1 MSIQSRLETVKAAR
15 QRYDHLAGVARAHA
29 ICAFVVWE
37 HRADGWGRFKK
48 RDGTLSA
55 DVIALKVAGETQVH
69 TFDILGDSENAA
81 RPQFGPT
88 EPTGRGDLARW
99 VEPVRPFDVDEP
111 LVPVPVPQPTAP
123 QDIAAL
129 QAEVAAL
136 RSRLDALAAGAG
148 LDLDTLLNAIIDQI
162 VVSDAETTEATLG
175 LSHSHGVRGLTLRR
189 RS

>member
-15 QRYDHLAGVARAHA
+15 HRYDNLAGVARAHA

-37 HRADGWGRFKK
+37 HRAEGWGRFKK
-48 RDGTLSA
+48 GDGTLSA
-55 DVIALKVAGETQVH
+55 DVIALKVEGETQVH

-81 RPQFGPT
+81 TPQFGPT
-88 EPTGRGDLARW
+88 QPTGRGDLARW
-99 VEPVRPFDVDEP
+99 VAPVRPFDVDEP
-111 LVPVPVPQPTAP
+111 PVPVPAPTAP

-136 RSRLDALAAGAG
+136 RSHLDALDARPV
-148 LDLDTLLNAIIDQI
+148 LDLDTVLNTVVAQI
-162 VVSDAETTEATLG
+162 VVGDVETTQVTLG

>member
-1 MSIQSRLETVKAAR
+1 MSIQSHLETVKAAR
-15 QRYDHLAGVARAHA
+15 QRYDNLAGVARAHA

-37 HRADGWGRFKK
+37 HRAEGWGRFKK
-48 RDGTLSA
+48 GDGTLSP

-81 RPQFGPT
+81 TPQFGPT
-88 EPTGRGDLARW
+88 QPTGRGDLARW
-99 VEPVRPFDVDEP
+99 VAPVRPVDVDE
-111 LVPVPVPQPTAP
+111 VPVPLPVAS

-136 RSRLDALAAGAG
+136 RADLNALAARPM
-148 LDLDTLLNAIIDQI
+148 LDLDTVLNAVVDQI
-162 VVSDAETTEATLG
+162 GVSDGQTTQETPG
-175 LSHSHGVRGLTLRR
+175 LSHGHDVRGLTLKR

>member
-15 QRYDHLAGVARAHA
+15 QRYDHLAGVARAQA

-37 HRADGWGRFKK
+37 HRAEGWGRFKK

-55 DVIALKVAGETQVH
+55 DVIALKVGGETQVH

-99 VEPVRPFDVDEP
+99 VEPVRPFDVPEP
-111 LVPVPVPQPTAP
+111 PVPVPVPVPWCP
-123 QDIAAL
+123 
-129 QAEVAAL
+129 
-136 RSRLDALAAGAG
+136 SRQHHK
-148 LDLDTLLNAIIDQI
+148 T
-162 VVSDAETTEATLG
+162 SPPCKRRWP
-175 LSHSHGVRGLTLRR
+175 HSARASMPSPPVPGSISTRC
-189 RS
+189 